1 MRDRSSTVIDPRGPN
16 THNTLRRIWIHTCIQ
31 EKEEEEQ
38 CHSLVVP
45 SVLRPLPPRDGGWN
59 DDGWT
64 DRFSPNIRG
73 EKKKRKKK
81 KNRDDSSR
89 TLLPHLLTHHLTQFF
104 GDLYGSPS
112 PRIPRPPTRKR
123 TLFILKGADS
133 RPSHRFSF
141 CVLSVL
147 SPSRLRLIQREE
159 KKKKR

>member
-73 EKKKRKKK
+73 GRRRRGRRKI
-81 KNRDDSSR
+81 RTTRAARCFHTCLLTTLPSSSETR
-89 TLLPHLLTHHLTQFF
+89 TAPLLPGFPAPPPASARSSSCRREPIRAPRTVFHFASFF
-104 GDLYGSPS
+104 LYFLPQ
-112 PRIPRPPTRKR
+112 
-123 TLFILKGADS
+123 D
-133 RPSHRFSF
+133 
-141 CVLSVL
+141 CD
-147 SPSRLRLIQREE
+147 
-159 KKKKR
+159 